1 MSTQSKSVHAT
12 NMKPI
17 AKSEG
22 EQKRPVYEPIA
33 EELRALGI
41 YLPALCAAKD
51 SADSKRKLV
60 REERTKLSGKGEKES
75 WKDSGAVWSGDTK
88 ELTTAEHAAVRFFGW
103 QTMMRDAEARYG
115 TPASWK
121 LPSFLHC
128 LPAMFADVRKQ
139 KSAKSAKS
147 EASPTPAPTPAP
159 APAPV
164 SQ

>member
-1 MSTQSKSVHAT
+1 
-12 NMKPI
+12 MKPI

-33 EELRALGI
+33 AELRALEI

-60 REERTKLSGKGEKES
+60 REERTKLSGKGDKEN
-75 WKDSGAVWSGDTK
+75 WKDSGAVWSGDMK
-88 ELTTAEHAAVRFFGW
+88 ELTSVEHAAVRFFGW
-103 QTMMRDAEARYG
+103 QTMMRDAEARFG

-128 LPAMFADVRKQ
+128 LPSMFADVRKQ

-147 EASPTPAPTPAP
+147 AKSEAPIPAVPAVP
-159 APAPV
+159 AAPAPV